1 MVRRTKLVDETILN
15 KFTESTEAILIKKF
29 TNFTHLRF
37 SPKSQ
42 TLTPINF
49 LYIGINRGQGLNLG
63 EIQEI
68 HQIRVKK

>member
-1 MVRRTKLVDETILN
+1 MVKRSKVLDQTILN
-15 KFTESTEAILIKKF
+15 NFTESTEAILVEILK
-29 TNFTHLRF
+29 NLTHLRF

-42 TLTPINF
+42 RLTPINF

-68 HQIRVKK
+68 CQIRVK